1 MNNLTGTTAALAD
14 WAASTRFEDVPD
26 DVIHM
31 AKRLVL
37 DVLANTVGGS
47 STTASALG
55 LKTLRALGG
64 TAQSTVLV
72 HGFRVAAPSAAFA
85 NVLMA
90 SELEADDTPLQLG
103 HHGHTAVLPA
113 LAVAEQQ
120 AEQRVTGKAPV
131 SGRDYLLAVALGYE
145 FGIRVALAARH
156 ARVEPDDSV
165 TRSTSG
171 NGVNFV
177 VFPAVVG
184 AARMLRQDTATMRS
198 ALGIAGVTATIPTGG
213 RWRRPPFSNMKYNP
227 YAFMAQSATLAALL
241 ADQGF
246 TGDPAIFDA
255 DGEADWW
262 RMSGALESHPEDSV
276 KDLGGTWW
284 MRETSL
290 KPWPSCRYTHGPIN
304 LFGAICRQAALRPD
318 DLEQVDVW
326 SHSGVTRFHMESP
339 RVETEEDCAFSIPY
353 VLALTALDVPPGPR
367 WLSPE
372 YRSGNAVVESIKAKV
387 STHVD
392 PQMDKSFADELRGGP
407 RRKSPH
413 SVRVRTKDGRTFER
427 RADLVPGDPQSAETY
442 LDDQALIAK
451 FRRFAGQALS
461 PAAMEAC
468 VETVMSLDEVPD
480 IRSLVS
486 HLA

>member
-1 MNNLTGTTAALAD
+1 MNNQAGITSTLAD
-14 WAASTRFEDVPD
+14 WAARTRFEDVPG

-37 DVLANTVGGS
+37 DVLANAIGGS
-47 STTASALG
+47 STTATALAT
-55 LKTLRALGG
+55 KTLRALGG
-64 TAQSTVLV
+64 AEQSTVLV
-72 HGFRVAAPSAAFA
+72 HGFRVPAPSAAFA

-90 SELEADDTPLQLG
+90 SALEADDTPLQLG
-103 HHGHTAVLPA
+103 HHAHTAVLPA

-120 AEQRVTGKAPV
+120 AGQLTGP
-131 SGRDYLLAVALGYE
+131 DYLLAVALAYE

-156 ARVEPDDSV
+156 ARVEPDGRV

-184 AARMLRQDTATMRS
+184 AAKVLGQDAATMRS

-213 RWRRPPFSNMKYNP
+213 RWRRPPFSHMKYNP
-227 YAFMAQSATLAALL
+227 YGFMAQSATLAALL
-241 ADQGF
+241 AGQGF

-304 LFGAICRQAALRPD
+304 LFGTICREAALKPD

-339 RVETEEDCAFSIPY
+339 LVETEEDCAFSIPY

-372 YRSGNAVVESIKAKV
+372 YRRGNALVETIKAKV
-387 STHVD
+387 STRVD
-392 PQMDKSFADELRGGP
+392 PQMDKCFADELRHGP

-427 RADLVPGDPQSAETY
+427 TADLVPGDPQSAETY

-451 FRRFAGQALS
+451 FRRFTGQTLP
-461 PAAMEAC
+461 PAAIDAC
-468 VETVMSLDEVPD
+468 VETVMSLDEAPD
-480 IRSLVS
+480 IKNLVS

>member
-1 MNNLTGTTAALAD
+1 MSKPTGITATLAD
-14 WAASTRFEDVPD
+14 WAARTRIEDVPG
-26 DVIHM
+26 DVIHV

-37 DVLANTVGGS
+37 DVLANAVGGS
-47 STTASALG
+47 STTATALG
-55 LKTLRALGG
+55 TKTLRALGG
-64 TAQSTVLV
+64 AEQSIVLV
-72 HGFRVAAPSAAFA
+72 HGFRLPAPGAAFA

-103 HHGHTAVLPA
+103 HHAHTAVLPA

-120 AEQRVTGKAPV
+120 ASGKTPA
-131 SGRDYLLAVALGYE
+131 SGPDYLLAVALAYE

-156 ARVEPDDSV
+156 ARVEPDGRV

-184 AARMLRQDTATMRS
+184 AAKILRQGATTMRS
-198 ALGIAGVTATIPTGG
+198 ALGIAGVTATIPTGS
-213 RWRRPPFSNMKYNP
+213 RWRRPPFSHMKYNP

-262 RMSGALESHPEDSV
+262 RMSGALESQPQDSV

-304 LFGAICRQAALRPD
+304 LFGAIYREAALKPD

-387 STHVD
+387 STRVD
-392 PQMDKSFADELRGGP
+392 PQMDESFADELRLGP

-427 RADLVPGDPQSAETY
+427 TADLVPGDPQSAETY

-451 FRRFAGQALS
+451 FRRFTEQALP
-461 PAAMEAC
+461 PAAIDAC
-468 VETVMSLDEVPD
+468 IETVMSLDEVPD
-480 IRSLVS
+480 IRNLVS